1 MMCIFLYLSFS
12 IIYFIY
18 SLKPFPNA
26 ILTWRAVKNQD
37 EKKKK
42 EKNEKKSQI
51 FPIIY
56 ILWSSLEH
64 HQDKEEKR
72 NNKLKYSFP

>member
-18 SLKPFPNA
+18 NLKPFPNA
-26 ILTWRAVKNQD
+26 SLTWRAVKSQD

-42 EKNEKKSQI
+42 QKKNHI
-51 FPIIY
+51 FFPILY
-56 ILWSSLEH
+56 IMWSSLEH

>member
-12 IIYFIY
+12 II
-18 SLKPFPNA
+18 
-26 ILTWRAVKNQD
+26 ILYIILNLSPMQVWPEELWRAKM
-37 EKKKK
+37 KKK
-42 EKNEKKSQI
+42 ERKKKQI
-51 FPIIY
+51 FPILY